1 VAVDYSIVSLN
12 KVLDRRTSL
21 RIYDLLDCDRPQGI
35 FPVGLRLLSE
45 IANSKQPGSI
55 PYCLL
60 GCLGYLLEN
69 LPGSRH
75 HLRPLELR
83 RLSYIRSWPFRGMI
97 VELWLWQTRRGVYCM
112 LMKTRRDGSARD
124 PRKVGKVNLT
134 VPF

>member
-1 VAVDYSIVSLN
+1 MAVDYSIVSLD
-12 KVLDRRTSL
+12 KALEGRTSL
-21 RIYDLLDCDRPQGI
+21 RIYDLLGRNRPQGI
-35 FPVGLRLLSE
+35 LSIGLRLLSE
-45 IANSKQPGSI
+45 VRDSKKACSI

-97 VELWLWQTRRGVYCM
+97 VELWLWQTRRGGYLLHAEEDASKVESA
-112 LMKTRRDGSARD
+112 TRVK
-124 PRKVGKVNLT
+124 PI
-134 VPF
+134 